1 MEKISVKI
9 EDKEILVNF
18 WKTNKENLKGIFYI
32 HHGMAEHIE
41 RYDYVA
47 KKLNNHGYSVAG
59 YDQLGHGCNQEEGK
73 GIFAKSDGWNK
84 VIKEATAVSNHFYN
98 LYPSSPSYLLGHS
111 MGSFISMNV
120 ANNIKNLKG
129 IFLTGTYLPTKIE
142 IYLLKFLLGFERLFS
157 SRNNVSRVHKINFQR
172 LNSFFRNPR
181 TQFDWLAKDKD
192 VVDAYIADNNC
203 GFDCTNSLWC
213 DFIAGNENIMA
224 FEDLK
229 KLNKEIR
236 IYLAA
241 GKDDP
246 CIQTGS
252 GIKGLFEAFND
263 SFENVYLDLYDGM
276 RHEILNEHCK
286 DELLESFIKF
296 IKE

>member
-1 MEKISVKI
+1 MKKISVKI
-9 EDKEILVNF
+9 KDKELLVNF
-18 WKTNKENLKGIFYI
+18 LSVNSNEQKGIFYI
-32 HHGMAEHIE
+32 HHGMAEHID

-47 KKLNNHGYSVAG
+47 KNLNNNGFSVVG
-59 YDQLGHGCNQEEGK
+59 YDQLGHGFNQEDGK
-73 GIFAKSDGWNK
+73 GIFAKYDGWNK
-84 VIKEATAVSNHFYN
+84 VIKEAIAVSNHFFN
-98 LYPSSPSYLLGHS
+98 LYPSSSSYLLGHS

-129 IFLTGTYLPTKIE
+129 IFLTGTYLPIKIE
-142 IYLLKFLLGFERLFS
+142 IYLLKFFLGFERLFS

-181 TQFDWLAKDKD
+181 TQFDWLAKDEN

-213 DFIAGNENIMA
+213 DFVEGNENIIA

-229 KLNKEIR
+229 KLNKEIK

-246 CIQTGS
+246 CIKTGS
-252 GIKGLFEAFND
+252 GINGLFEAFNS

-276 RHEILNEHCK
+276 SHEILNERCK
-286 DELLESFIKF
+286 DELLKSFIKF
-296 IKE
+296 IEE

>member
-1 MEKISVKI
+1 MKKISVKI
-9 EDKEILVNF
+9 KDKELLVNF
-18 WKTNKENLKGIFYI
+18 WSVNSNEQKGIFYI
-32 HHGMAEHIE
+32 HHGMAEHID

-47 KKLNNHGYSVAG
+47 KNLNNNGFSVVG
-59 YDQLGHGCNQEEGK
+59 YDQLGHGFNQEDGK
-73 GIFAKSDGWNK
+73 GIFAKYDGWNK
-84 VIKEATAVSNHFYN
+84 VINEAIAVSNHFFN
-98 LYPSSPSYLLGHS
+98 LYPSSSSYLLGHS

-142 IYLLKFLLGFERLFS
+142 IYLLKFFLGFERLFS

-181 TQFDWLAKDKD
+181 TQCDWLAKDEN
-192 VVDAYIADNNC
+192 VFDAYIADNNC

-213 DFIAGNENIMA
+213 DFVEGNENIIA
-224 FEDLK
+224 FKDLK
-229 KLNKEIR
+229 KLNKEIK

-246 CIQTGS
+246 CIKTGS
-252 GIKGLFEAFND
+252 GINGLFEAFNS

-276 RHEILNEHCK
+276 RHEILNERCK
-286 DELLESFIKF
+286 DELLKSFIKF
-296 IKE
+296 IEE

>member
-1 MEKISVKI
+1 MKKISVKI
-9 EDKEILVNF
+9 KDKELLVNF
-18 WKTNKENLKGIFYI
+18 WSINSNEQKGIFYI
-32 HHGMAEHIE
+32 HHGMAEHID

-47 KKLNNHGYSVAG
+47 KNLNNNGFSVVG
-59 YDQLGHGCNQEEGK
+59 YDQLGHGFNQEDGK
-73 GIFAKSDGWNK
+73 GIFAKYDGWNK
-84 VIKEATAVSNHFYN
+84 VIKEAIAVSNHFFN
-98 LYPSSPSYLLGHS
+98 LYPSSSSYLLGHS

-142 IYLLKFLLGFERLFS
+142 IYLLKFFLGFERLFS

-181 TQFDWLAKDKD
+181 TQFDWLAKDEN

-203 GFDCTNSLWC
+203 GFDCTNSFWC
-213 DFIAGNENIMA
+213 DFVTGNENIMA
-224 FEDLK
+224 FENLK
-229 KLNKEIR
+229 ELNKEIR

-252 GIKGLFEAFND
+252 GISGLFEAFNGY
-263 SFENVYLDLYDGM
+263 FENVYLDLYDGM
-276 RHEILNEHCK
+276 RHEILNEAVKMSYLNH
-286 DELLESFIKF
+286 LLSL
-296 IKE
+296 

>member
-1 MEKISVKI
+1 
-9 EDKEILVNF
+9 
-18 WKTNKENLKGIFYI
+18 
-32 HHGMAEHIE
+32 MAEHID

-47 KKLNNHGYSVAG
+47 KNLNNNGFSVVG
-59 YDQLGHGCNQEEGK
+59 YDQLGHGFNQEDGK
-73 GIFAKSDGWNK
+73 GIFAKYDGWNK
-84 VIKEATAVSNHFYN
+84 VIKEAIAVSNHFFN
-98 LYPSSPSYLLGHS
+98 LYPSSSSYLLGHS

-181 TQFDWLAKDKD
+181 TQFDWLAKDEN

-213 DFIAGNENIMA
+213 DFVEGNENIIA

-229 KLNKEIR
+229 KLNKEIK

-246 CIQTGS
+246 CIKTGS
-252 GIKGLFEAFND
+252 GINGLFEAFNS

-276 RHEILNEHCK
+276 RHEILNERCK
-286 DELLESFIKF
+286 DELLKSFIKF
-296 IKE
+296 IEE